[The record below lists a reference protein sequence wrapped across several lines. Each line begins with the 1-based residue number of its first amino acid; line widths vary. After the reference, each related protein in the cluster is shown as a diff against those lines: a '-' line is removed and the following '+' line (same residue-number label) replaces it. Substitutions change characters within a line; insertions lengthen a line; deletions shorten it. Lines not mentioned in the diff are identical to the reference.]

1 MASDQGNANL
11 SAGRQAVTYVKSKLK
26 LGAAN
31 NPFKLQS
38 SVVGQLRAMD
48 AILKVWRAE
57 DDAMESNFV
66 NPADGLRMAQAFA
79 DSAERYGAGNC
90 GEHSAVAYMWLRRN
104 GVYPVDWVH
113 FKNKDHAFVP
123 IGRSKRGIT
132 PPSRFPSSLGST
144 TLWCAMHT
152 GAAATSGAS
161 RSPITTRRILS
172 RFIIRKH
179 KTNCNS
185 GSTSRIR

>member
-11 SAGRQAVTYVKSKLK
+11 SAGRQAVTYVKSRLK

-48 AILKVWRAE
+48 GILKVWRAE

-113 FKNKDHAFVP
+113 FKNKDHAFVL
-123 IGRSKRGIT
+123 IGRSK
-132 PPSRFPSSLGST
+132 
-144 TLWCAMHT
+144 T
-152 GAAATSGAS
+152 GNYTAKQIPEQPWFNDAVVCDAYWGRCDFWSKLFTDYNPENII
-161 RSPITTRRILS
+161 PIHHQEAQNELQQWIN
-172 RFIIRKH
+172 K
-179 KTNCNS
+179 
-185 GSTSRIR
+185 